1 MLYFASASLAELVN
15 GRCAVLGVGEG
26 TGACLLVPGACLLV
40 PGAFAVG
47 RICDYVWINGL
58 ATLILVCAA
67 QQIGRL

>member
-1 MLYFASASLAELVN
+1 MLYFASAQLAELVN

-26 TGACLLVPGACLLV
+26 TGACLLV